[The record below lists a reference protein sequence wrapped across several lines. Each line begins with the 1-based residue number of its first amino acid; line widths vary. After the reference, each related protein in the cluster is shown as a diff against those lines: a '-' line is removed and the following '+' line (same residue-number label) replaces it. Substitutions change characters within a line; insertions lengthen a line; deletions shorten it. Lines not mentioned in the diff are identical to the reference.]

1 MYFIFHIYVPTPFQ
15 VDASDTKPLKCSYYT
30 NNNHPLLVLS
40 PAKLEELNLEI
51 GLSFIHELM
60 TEGEISLLQS
70 LASGKVN
77 LRILSKVKKNSIICT
92 VIHRLTGKAESV
104 FFGILGCVDI
114 RNDAE
119 YFGSN
124 RLEHLYWANVRKY
137 APSCVRHWRFYGT
150 VKRLT
155 DCSVDIFHQSA
166 E

>member
-77 LRILSKVKKNSIICT
+77 IYEYYPKWNKNSIICT
-92 VIHRLTGKAESV
+92 VILRLTGKAGSV
-104 FFGILGCVDI
+104 VLWHFRWCG
-114 RNDAE
+114 
-119 YFGSN
+119 Y
-124 RLEHLYWANVRKY
+124 
-137 APSCVRHWRFYGT
+137 
-150 VKRLT
+150 
-155 DCSVDIFHQSA
+155 
-166 E
+166 